1 MRSTYYCTF
10 TKFWKIDIYTSNS
23 IYTASIFRRNVHI
36 EVSYEKL
43 RTPFMDKEFEN
54 TFQILILLMTS
65 RNWVR
70 KLGANR

>member
-10 TKFWKIDIYTSNS
+10 TKIWKINIYTSNS
-23 IYTASIFRRNVHI
+23 IYTASILRRNVHI

-43 RTPFMDKEFEN
+43 RTPLMDKEFEN

-65 RNWVR
+65 RNWGR
-70 KLGANR
+70 KSGTIR